1 MQSGI
6 TYGGLNDWAMT
17 FQMNNV
23 VNRGFWWGHE
33 AHTTAQGAMSLTTA
47 GHLTVGARV
56 DAPIFYDSNNT
67 GFYCDPASTSNLN
80 TIIINGQSSM
90 ATQKALVAS
99 NYGHGVYGLYDPTR
113 YQHVWSMD
121 ASYSLAANGTSTG
134 NGGNLYGLAWA
145 YNPNYSFSGS
155 NAQAKAGLNHQLLL
169 MMNGI
174 THFAAGSGVWTSG
187 TGTSTSDWRAP
198 IFYDSN
204 NTAYYCDPNSTSY
217 LDAIGRRAHH
227 RGHLVGSYNNI
238 GDNSSKSNP
247 IYTIGSAYNPN
258 DASLGN
264 MYGVG
269 YSHSNFFGTSLAGSD
284 WGFYVA
290 AAGTI
295 RVILNAN
302 NGNIG
307 CTGNVT
313 AYASDERLKTN
324 IKRIEKPLEKLKLID
339 GVTYDWIDECE
350 ELGFIPDMKHEHG
363 VIAQH
368 VQEVIPDAV
377 KTAPF
382 NDIATERTGEDR
394 NYLTVD
400 KEKIIP
406 LLIEAIKEQQ
416 TQIEAL
422 TSEINTLKEMIK

>member
-1 MQSGI
+1 LRWYS
-6 TYGGLNDWAMT
+6 A
-17 FQMNNV
+17 NV
-23 VNRGFWWGHE
+23 VDATGWQGLRFATSTDDNYGWSIGANRSTNGRGSLRIFEHNNSATGTERFTISQDGNVGIGTSAPQSPLDVITPLNGYASFSRTIGVGSYTGIHFGYRE
-33 AHTTAQGAMSLTTA
+33 GNTLYRKSAIVFERTDNSGGGGNASGKVHILNGPAIGSGSATLADSRLTIAETGNVGIGTTAPSQKLHVAGTA
-47 GHLTVGARV
+47 
-56 DAPIFYDSNNT
+56 F
-67 GFYCDPASTSNLN
+67 ASF
-80 TIIINGQSSM
+80 
-90 ATQKALVAS
+90 
-99 NYGHGVYGLYDPTR
+99 D
-113 YQHVWSMD
+113 
-121 ASYSLAANGTSTG
+121 
-134 NGGNLYGLAWA
+134 
-145 YNPNYSFSGS
+145 F
-155 NAQAKAGLNHQLLL
+155 
-169 MMNGI
+169 
-174 THFAAGSGVWTSG
+174 
-187 TGTSTSDWRAP
+187 RAP

-204 NTAYYCDPNSTSY
+204 DTSYYCDPNSTSY

-264 MYGVG
+264 MYGIG
-269 YSHSNFFGTSLAGSD
+269 YSYSSFFGTALAGST
-284 WGFYVA
+284 WGLYVA
-290 AAGTI
+290 ADGDA
-295 RVILNAN
+295 RVVLGGST
-302 NGNIG
+302 GNIG

-350 ELGFIPDMKHEHG
+350 DLGFIPTYKHEHG

-416 TQIEAL
+416 TQIEEL
-422 TSEINTLKEMIK
+422 TSQINTLKEMIK

>member
-1 MQSGI
+1 MR
-6 TYGGLNDWAMT
+6 LRRD
-17 FQMNNV
+17 
-23 VNRGFWWGHE
+23 
-33 AHTTAQGAMSLTTA
+33 
-47 GHLTVGARV
+47 
-56 DAPIFYDSNNT
+56 
-67 GFYCDPASTSNLN
+67 
-80 TIIINGQSSM
+80 
-90 ATQKALVAS
+90 
-99 NYGHGVYGLYDPTR
+99 
-113 YQHVWSMD
+113 
-121 ASYSLAANGTSTG
+121 
-134 NGGNLYGLAWA
+134 
-145 YNPNYSFSGS
+145 
-155 NAQAKAGLNHQLLL
+155 
-169 MMNGI
+169 
-174 THFAAGSGVWTSG
+174 SGVVVALISSWERSYTTNG
-187 TGTSTSDWRAP
+187 FTDSTDIRAP
-198 IFYDSN
+198 IFYDTN
-204 NTAYYCDPNSTSY
+204 DTAYYCDPTSTSY

-247 IYTIGSAYNPN
+247 IYTIGSSYNPN
-258 DASLGN
+258 ADSLGD

-269 YSHSNFFGTSLAGSD
+269 YSHSNFFGTSLTGTN

-350 ELGFIPDMKHEHG
+350 DLGFIPTYKHEHG

-382 NDIATERTGEDR
+382 NDIATERTGEDK